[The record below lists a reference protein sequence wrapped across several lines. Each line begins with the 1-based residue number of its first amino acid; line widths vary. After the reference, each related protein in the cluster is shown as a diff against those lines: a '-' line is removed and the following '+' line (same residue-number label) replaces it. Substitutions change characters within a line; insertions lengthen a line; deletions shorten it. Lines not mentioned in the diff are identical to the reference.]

1 MTNQVLLWN
10 YINMFNQVKKKAMSR
25 NHHIKSNFLAA
36 LEITEGISANQDMQT
51 DKGQRMFLT
60 YPVV

>member
-25 NHHIKSNFLAA
+25 NLHIKSNFLAA